1 MLSAVAGKSNTSNRR
16 IAVWLIAKHLET
28 IVRHFL
34 VLLASLI
41 MIGCGASTQSADPRP
56 VSVISTPPSIAELSP
71 ANTPVN
77 SVPFMMTVNGNN
89 FGTAAVVVWNGV
101 AQRTVFITS
110 NQLMVSLT
118 AADLQFTGL
127 VPVYVLSGGMN
138 SNTVDFD
145 VTPQ

>member
-1 MLSAVAGKSNTSNRR
+1 M
-16 IAVWLIAKHLET
+16 
-28 IVRHFL
+28 RHFL

-41 MIGCGASTQSADPRP
+41 MIGCGASTQSSDPRP
-56 VSVISTPPSIAELSP
+56 VNVISSPPSIAELSP
-71 ANTPVN
+71 TNTPVN

-89 FGTAAVVVWNGV
+89 FSTAAIVFWNGV

-118 AADLQFTGL
+118 ATDLQYTGL
-127 VPVYVLSGGMN
+127 VPVYVLSGGLN
-138 SNTVDFD
+138 SNTVDFN